1 MESRHRTRILIAD
14 DHTLVAECFKALIE
28 PEFEVVGFVSDGRA
42 LLQKAVELR
51 PDIIISDIAMPG
63 LNGLDACEQLKQK
76 LRNVKL
82 LFVSFHQEPHI
93 CAEAFRRGASA
104 YLAKCSA
111 AEELVRAIRAVV
123 RGGTYVT
130 PLIVKDTVDFLLR
143 TQNTTSPEKKITERQ
158 REILQL
164 LAEGKSM
171 KEVASALDVKT
182 GTVAFHKYKTMDT
195 LGLHT
200 NADLL
205 RYAIKNHIIA

>member
-28 PEFEVVGFVSDGRA
+28 SEFEVIGFVSDGRA

>member
-28 PEFEVVGFVSDGRA
+28 PEFEIVGIVTEGRA
-42 LLQKAVELR
+42 LLQKAADLK

-63 LNGLDACEQLKQK
+63 LNGLDACEQLKQT
-76 LRNVKL
+76 LRNVKII
-82 LFVSFHQEPHI
+82 FVSFHQEAHV

-104 YLAKCSA
+104 YLVKHSA
-111 AEELVRAIRAVV
+111 AEELVRAIRTVV
-123 RGGTYVT
+123 RGGTYLT
-130 PLIVKDTVDFLLR
+130 PLVVKDTVSFLLR
-143 TQNTTSPEKKITERQ
+143 TQNTSSPENKITERQ

-171 KEVASALDVKT
+171 KEVASALNVKT
-182 GTVAFHKYKTMDT
+182 GTVAFHKYKTMDS
-195 LGLHT
+195 LGLRT
-200 NADLL
+200 NAELL